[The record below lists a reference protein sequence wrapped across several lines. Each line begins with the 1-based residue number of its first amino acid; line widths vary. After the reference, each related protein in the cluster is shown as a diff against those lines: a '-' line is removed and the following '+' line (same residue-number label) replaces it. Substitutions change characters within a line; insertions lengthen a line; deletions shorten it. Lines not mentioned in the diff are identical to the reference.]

1 MRFSHFFYPLLVL
14 ICLSAL
20 TPIAAIAGDDWK
32 PVDSAELA
40 LKGPVVEKDADAEA
54 LFWEVRVADEVD
66 GYNIRMVLDHYVR
79 IKIFT
84 ERGRESQSKIDIPFL
99 NNWSIKD
106 IAARTIK
113 PDGSI
118 VEIKKSDILER
129 TIVKE
134 SGRRIKAKSFAMSG
148 VEPGAIIEY
157 RWKEVHNDEIANYIR
172 LYFQRDV
179 PVQTV
184 KYLIKPLSLPGFPFG
199 MRVQTFR
206 AQHSDFVKEKNGFYS
221 TTVTNVPAFHEE
233 PRMPPEDSVRPWML
247 VYYSEDRKLTGE
259 QFWKQVGKENFERN
273 KSRLKVSDEVKQ
285 AAAAVIGDATEPEK
299 KIEKLFEFCR
309 SKIKN
314 VNDDASG
321 LTTEERSKLKENKTP
336 SDTLK
341 RGMGTGYD
349 IDLLFG
355 AMAIAAGF
363 DARVARL
370 ADRSDV
376 FFDKSFPD
384 EYFVQAYDIAVRVGD
399 NWRFYDPA
407 STYVPFGMLRW
418 QEEDQEALLSDP
430 KDPVW
435 VKTPLSP
442 PEKSRQKRIA
452 KLRLDADGT
461 LEGDVRIEYYGHMAV
476 ERKEWDDDDSPAQRE
491 ETLRDSIKSRMSTAE
506 LTNISIE
513 NVTDPVKP
521 YTYIYH
527 VRVPSYAEHTGKR
540 IFIQPAFF
548 QRGLNAL
555 FSTSSR
561 LHAIYFSYPW
571 SEEDEVSIEL
581 PPGYSLDNA
590 DAPSPFGSKPIS
602 EYKPVLSITKDGRT
616 LIYKRGFYFGGG
628 GSLLFPVGSYPQLKQ
643 YFDAL
648 HKQDNHAVALKQ
660 SAAAASN

>member
-1 MRFSHFFYPLLVL
+1 MRFSHFYYSLVALVCLLVAPVL
-14 ICLSAL
+14 AVS
-20 TPIAAIAGDDWK
+20 GSDWK
-32 PVDSAELA
+32 PVDPGELA
-40 LKGPVVEKDADAEA
+40 LKAPLVEKDADAEA

-66 GYNIRMVLDHYVR
+66 GGSPRTVLTHYVR

-99 NNWSIKD
+99 NDWSIKD

-118 VEIKKSDILER
+118 IEIKKSDILER
-129 TIVKE
+129 IIVKE
-134 SGRRIKAKSFAMSG
+134 GGRKIKAKSFAMSG

-157 RWKEVHNDEIANYIR
+157 RWREVRNDQLAMYLR

-184 KYLIKPLSLPGFPFG
+184 RYLIKPLSLPGFPFG

-206 AQHSDFVKEKNGFYS
+206 TQQTPFVKDKNGFYA
-221 TTVTNVPAFHEE
+221 TTMTNVPAFHEE

-247 VYYSEDRKLTGE
+247 IYYSEDRQLIGE
-259 QFWKQVGKENFERN
+259 KFWKQLGKENFERN
-273 KSRLKVSDEVKQ
+273 KSRLKVNDEVKQ
-285 AAAAVIGDATEPEK
+285 AAAAAIGDATDPDQ
-299 KIEKLFEFCR
+299 KIERIFEFCR

-321 LTTEERSKLKENKTP
+321 MTTEERDKLKENKSP

-341 RGMGTGYD
+341 RGMGTGFD
-349 IDLLFG
+349 IDMLFA

-363 DARVARL
+363 DARVVNM

-376 FFDKSFPD
+376 FFDKAFSD
-384 EYFVQAYDIAVRVGD
+384 DYFIRAFDIAVRVGD
-399 NWRFYDPA
+399 TWKFYDPA

-418 QEEDQEALLSDP
+418 QEEAQEALLSDP

-442 PEKSRQKRIA
+442 PNKSKEKRIA
-452 KLRLDADGT
+452 KLRLDEDGT
-461 LEGDVRIEYYGHMAV
+461 LEGDVRVEYHGHMAV

-491 ETLRDSIKSRMSTAE
+491 ETLKESVKSRMSTAE
-506 LTNISIE
+506 LSNISVE
-513 NVTDPVKP
+513 NVTDPIKP
-521 YTYIYH
+521 FTYVYKI
-527 VRVPSYAEHTGKR
+527 RVPGYAQRTGKR

-548 QRGLNAL
+548 QRGLSSL
-555 FSTSSR
+555 FSTSAR
-561 LHAIYFSYPW
+561 RHAVYFNYPW

-581 PPGYSLDNA
+581 PAGFTLENA
-590 DAPSPFGSKPIS
+590 DAPSQIASKPIS
-602 EYKPVLSITKDGRT
+602 EYTPSLSVTKDGRI
-616 LIYKRGFYFGGG
+616 LIYKRQFYFGGEG
-628 GSLLFPVGSYPQLKQ
+628 NIIFPVESYALLKA
-643 YFDAL
+643 YFDTL
-648 HKQDNHAVALKQ
+648 HKQDNHALVLKQ
-660 SAAAASN
+660 AAAAASN

>member
-1 MRFSHFFYPLLVL
+1 MRFSHFYYSLVALVCLLVAPVFAV
-14 ICLSAL
+14 S
-20 TPIAAIAGDDWK
+20 GSDWK
-32 PVDSAELA
+32 PVDPGELA
-40 LKGPVVEKDADAEA
+40 LKAPLVEKDADAEA

-66 GYNIRMVLDHYVR
+66 GGSPRTVLTHYVR

-99 NNWSIKD
+99 NDWSIKD

-118 VEIKKSDILER
+118 IEIKKSDILER
-129 TIVKE
+129 IIVKE
-134 SGRRIKAKSFAMSG
+134 GGRKIKAKSFAMSG

-157 RWKEVHNDEIANYIR
+157 RWREVRNDQLAMYLR

-184 KYLIKPLSLPGFPFG
+184 RYLIKPLSLPGFPFG

-206 AQHSDFVKEKNGFYS
+206 TQQTPFVKDKNGFYA
-221 TTVTNVPAFHEE
+221 TTMTNVPAFHEE

-247 VYYSEDRKLTGE
+247 IYYSEDRQLIGE
-259 QFWKQVGKENFERN
+259 KFWKQLGKENFERN
-273 KSRLKVSDEVKQ
+273 KSRLKVNDEVKQ
-285 AAAAVIGDATEPEK
+285 AAAAAIGDATDPDQ
-299 KIEKLFEFCR
+299 KIERIFEFCR

-321 LTTEERSKLKENKTP
+321 MTTEERDKLKENKSP

-341 RGMGTGYD
+341 RGMGTGFD
-349 IDLLFG
+349 IDMLFA

-363 DARVARL
+363 DARVVNM

-376 FFDKSFPD
+376 FFDKAFSD
-384 EYFVQAYDIAVRVGD
+384 DYFIRAFDIAVRVGD
-399 NWRFYDPA
+399 TWKFYDPA

-418 QEEDQEALLSDP
+418 QEEAQEALLSDP

-442 PEKSRQKRIA
+442 PNKSKEKRIA
-452 KLRLDADGT
+452 KLRLDEDGT
-461 LEGDVRIEYYGHMAV
+461 LEGDVRVEYHGHMAV

-491 ETLRDSIKSRMSTAE
+491 ETLKESVKSRMSTAE
-506 LTNISIE
+506 LSNISVE
-513 NVTDPVKP
+513 NVTDPIKP
-521 YTYIYH
+521 FTYVYKI
-527 VRVPSYAEHTGKR
+527 RVPGYAQRTGKR

-548 QRGLNAL
+548 QRGLSSL
-555 FSTSSR
+555 FSTSAR
-561 LHAIYFSYPW
+561 RHAVYFNYPW

-581 PPGYSLDNA
+581 PAGFTLENA
-590 DAPSPFGSKPIS
+590 DAPSQIASKPIS
-602 EYKPVLSITKDGRT
+602 EYTPSLSVTKDGRI
-616 LIYKRGFYFGGG
+616 LIYKRKFYFGGEG
-628 GSLLFPVGSYPQLKQ
+628 NIIFPVESYALLKA
-643 YFDAL
+643 YFDTL
-648 HKQDNHAVALKQ
+648 HKQDNHALVLKQ
-660 SAAAASN
+660 AAAAASN

>member
-1 MRFSHFFYPLLVL
+1 MRFSHFYYSLVALVCLLVAPVFAV
-14 ICLSAL
+14 S
-20 TPIAAIAGDDWK
+20 GSDWK
-32 PVDSAELA
+32 PVDPGELA
-40 LKGPVVEKDADAEA
+40 LKAPLVEKDADAEA

-66 GYNIRMVLDHYVR
+66 GGSPRTVLTHYVR

-99 NNWSIKD
+99 NDWSIKD

-118 VEIKKSDILER
+118 IEIKKSDILER
-129 TIVKE
+129 IIVKE
-134 SGRRIKAKSFAMSG
+134 GGRKIKAKSFAMSG

-157 RWKEVHNDEIANYIR
+157 RWREVRNDQLAMYLR

-184 KYLIKPLSLPGFPFG
+184 RYLIKPLSLPGFPFG

-206 AQHSDFVKEKNGFYS
+206 TQQTPFVKDKNGFYA
-221 TTVTNVPAFHEE
+221 TTMTNVPAFHEE

-247 VYYSEDRKLTGE
+247 IYYSEDRQLIGE
-259 QFWKQVGKENFERN
+259 KFWKQLGKENFERN
-273 KSRLKVSDEVKQ
+273 KSRLKVNDEVKQ
-285 AAAAVIGDATEPEK
+285 AAAAAIGDATDPDQ
-299 KIEKLFEFCR
+299 KIERIFEFCR

-321 LTTEERSKLKENKTP
+321 MTTEERDKLKENKSP

-341 RGMGTGYD
+341 RGMGTGFD
-349 IDLLFG
+349 IDMLFA

-363 DARVARL
+363 DARVVNM

-376 FFDKSFPD
+376 FFDKAFSD
-384 EYFVQAYDIAVRVGD
+384 DYFIRAFDIAVRVGD
-399 NWRFYDPA
+399 TWKFYDPA

-418 QEEDQEALLSDP
+418 QEEAQEALLSDP

-442 PEKSRQKRIA
+442 PNKSKEKRIA
-452 KLRLDADGT
+452 KLRLDEDGT
-461 LEGDVRIEYYGHMAV
+461 LEGDVRVEYHGHMAV

-491 ETLRDSIKSRMSTAE
+491 ETLKESVKSRMSTAE
-506 LTNISIE
+506 LSNISVE
-513 NVTDPVKP
+513 NVTDPIKP
-521 YTYIYH
+521 FTYVYKI
-527 VRVPSYAEHTGKR
+527 RVPGYAQRTGKR

-548 QRGLNAL
+548 QRGLSSL
-555 FSTSSR
+555 FSTSAR
-561 LHAIYFSYPW
+561 RHAVYFNYPW

-581 PPGYSLDNA
+581 PAGFTLENA
-590 DAPSPFGSKPIS
+590 DAPSQIASKPIS
-602 EYKPVLSITKDGRT
+602 EYTPSLSVTKDGRI
-616 LIYKRGFYFGGG
+616 LIYKRQFYFGGEG
-628 GSLLFPVGSYPQLKQ
+628 NIIFPVESYALLKA
-643 YFDAL
+643 YFDTL
-648 HKQDNHAVALKQ
+648 HKQDNHALVLKQ
-660 SAAAASN
+660 AAAAASN

>member
-1 MRFSHFFYPLLVL
+1 MRFPHFFHFLLISLCLTAVLPL
-14 ICLSAL
+14 S
-20 TPIAAIAGDDWK
+20 AIAGDDWK
-32 PVDSAELA
+32 PIDPAELA
-40 LKGPVVEKDADAEA
+40 LKAPLVEKDADAEA

-66 GYNIRMVLDHYVR
+66 GDTVRTVLTHYVR

-99 NNWSIKD
+99 SNWSIKD

-129 TIVKE
+129 TIVKAG
-134 SGRRIKAKSFAMSG
+134 GRKIKAKSFAMSG

-157 RWKEVHNDEIANYIR
+157 RWKEMRNDQLANYIR

-184 KYLIKPLSLPGFPFG
+184 RYFIKPLSLPGFPYG
-199 MRVQTFR
+199 MRVRSFHTEQTP
-206 AQHSDFVKEKNGFYS
+206 FVKDKNGFYV
-221 TTVTNVPAFHEE
+221 TTMTNVPAFYEE

-247 VYYSEDRKLTGE
+247 IYYSEDRKLTGE
-259 QFWKQVGKENFERN
+259 QFWKQLGKENFENN

-285 AAAAVIGDATEPEK
+285 AAATAIGDATEPEK
-299 KIEKLFEFCR
+299 KIEHLFEFCR

-321 LTTEERSKLKENKTP
+321 LTSEERSKLKENKTP

-349 IDLLFG
+349 IDMLFA

-363 DARVARL
+363 DARVVRL

-384 EYFVQAYDIAVRVGD
+384 DYFVQAYDIAVRVGD

-418 QEEDQEALLSDP
+418 QEEDQDALLSDP

-442 PEKSRQKRIA
+442 PEKSRQKRTA

-491 ETLRDSIKSRMSTAE
+491 ETLRDSVKSRMSTAE
-506 LTNISIE
+506 LTNIKIE
-513 NVTDPVKP
+513 NVTDPIKP
-521 YTYIYH
+521 YTYLYH
-527 VRVPSYAEHTGKR
+527 VQVPGYAERTGKR
-540 IFIQPAFF
+540 IFLQPAFF

-561 LHAIYFSYPW
+561 RHAIYFSYPW
-571 SEEDEVSIEL
+571 SEEDEISIEL
-581 PPGYSLDNA
+581 PPGFSLDNA
-590 DAPSPFGSKPIS
+590 DAPAPFGSKPVS
-602 EYKPVLSITKDGRT
+602 EYKPALSITKDGRT
-616 LIYKRGFYFGGG
+616 LIYKRQFYFGGA
-628 GSLLFPVGSYPQLKQ
+628 GSLLFPVGTYRQLKD